1 MYIKVGREKKHVNN
15 FLCELCCSFIVKKH
29 PCLVWSKTLNWW
41 RGFSNVYRFC
51 CQRCPKLY
59 KGMQTTHLTCTS
71 PIVWKK
77 VVLYGKTVVK
87 LHLTFRVINCGLLKL
102 NSYSWYSCTLVVLKN
117 QCLIYYGYPFFDNA
131 FFSYHF
137 VYIDNV
143 LFCVSNI
150 SLVTP
155 TSIEYANFFA
165 HA

>member
-1 MYIKVGREKKHVNN
+1 MARFFKCLQILLPAMPQALQRDADDTLTMYIPN
-15 FLCELCCSFIVKKH
+15 
-29 PCLVWSKTLNWW
+29 LV
-41 RGFSNVYRFC
+41 
-51 CQRCPKLY
+51 
-59 KGMQTTHLTCTS
+59 
-71 PIVWKK
+71 KK

-87 LHLTFRVINCGLLKL
+87 LHFTFRVMNCGLLKL
-102 NSYSWYSCTLVVLKN
+102 NIYSWYSCTLVVLKN

-165 HA
+165 HAEEIGWILISMSRAHAHWVTFAHGIEQNIHRYLGK